1 MGDLDDKQ
9 QGCSTLPVLSKADLV
24 HLLELS
30 SRMKAIREPVR
41 ELSRIATTT
50 TGPGAGAGVDPTTT
64 SAILL
69 GRVREQLDITHRI
82 LHEYLIS
89 VPGIAKD
96 HPALTRQHHVHIR
109 MDRPPLSRI
118 SSSDASTRTRSRSS
132 TQGSQDSTSF
142 RQMRPASLF
151 SPTAAVAS
159 VGADQITVPCSLAAL
174 PETPTT
180 NKPCTADAAATEA
193 AVRTHKPMSADATL
207 GFTRAPPPATLRL
220 SSRLCPGDR
229 PAVAP
234 NAIEDSVVRLWRGV
248 RPTTTA
254 AKAVNEVCVRLGKR
268 HVSPLE
274 ERIPAVPVRELGRD
288 GTGKVPIDVVDLVNS
303 LFRSSTGENEASLL
317 AQKIETIPPGI
328 VACAIANSS
337 SQLFA
342 QLKPELVRQH
352 AAPGGQQQQT
362 GTATSAQTV
371 TRMLSDHANFL
382 TRVMETTIIYPL
394 HAPQR
399 ARRIEWWVVVACL
412 LRELGD
418 YESLSSLVCVFSG
431 AIVSRLHESWD
442 LVSARVKEA
451 IRFMLERVLKI
462 HPNYASYRDE
472 LQLRIRRIQRRSRK
486 PISPLL
492 RSDAGDE
499 LSLDFDSAIA
509 INTPDL
515 CSADDNYVNSC
526 LFCKEAVDL
535 PPPRTLVP
543 IVAVLL
549 KDAVSSEVSE
559 NTSVPSSRKKRSDSA
574 AVTAGALHWTAV
586 IEACQ
591 ITVLPLALDYFML
604 RRIFATELSS
614 LSLLMPPAAQGAAI
628 RGAMSTASSFLK
640 RMPRRHSSL
649 DRGHTPKSLSSSTCR
664 MLGAGQNVPTILD
677 MLAHFLYIAAGNA
690 CFNCNM
696 GSLLEPL
703 HVSTSGQLAVA
714 VAGMML
720 FAEPW
725 MPREYLTRLCDMREH
740 RVSQHH
746 SRGQLTA
753 MSPPP
758 SNPVHLSVTSHSHGY
773 ETRAVERP
781 WLMSFKLTDSA
792 DSSRYFKP
800 KTAVAASGS
809 AKDSVADAARKSS
822 TDSESTCVNRLPS
835 PLPTHSGAA
844 TNDELARASDSVGRH
859 HRRSQSSHAAGPFA
873 TLPRTATPAP
883 DLPPLPTNTGLP
895 PPPTNTSL
903 PAPPLPAADMPTWLP
918 GSVARPLPA
927 SKSKSAPRESLP
939 PPPKCPPPLPRQ
951 PMPRFQPPESSGSPP
966 PPPINNIAIAND
978 LARSSQL
985 NRISAETQMLL
996 SFDSRTRGH

>member
-1 MGDLDDKQ
+1 MADTDDKHQ
-9 QGCSTLPVLSKADLV
+9 SYSTPPVLSKSDLV

-41 ELSRIATTT
+41 ELSRRATSA
-50 TGPGAGAGVDPTTT
+50 PSSAGVGAAADPTST

-69 GRVREQLDITHRI
+69 GRVREQLDITQRI
-82 LHEYLIS
+82 LHDYLVS
-89 VPGIAKD
+89 VPGIAED
-96 HPALTRQHHVHIR
+96 HPALTRQHNVHVR
-109 MDRPPLSRI
+109 MDRPPLGRI

-132 TQGSQDSTSF
+132 TQGSQDSSTF
-142 RQMRPASLF
+142 RQLRPASLL
-151 SPTAAVAS
+151 SPMAAATS
-159 VGADQITVPCSLAAL
+159 IGTDQSAAPCTLAVL
-174 PETPTT
+174 PETPTL
-180 NKPCTADAAATEA
+180 NKPSTADAAATEA
-193 AVRTHKPMSADATL
+193 AVYAHKPMSADATL
-207 GFTRAPPPATLRL
+207 GSGKLLPPATLRT
-220 SSRLCPGDR
+220 SSRLCPGER
-229 PAVAP
+229 PVVVS
-234 NAIEDSVVRLWRGV
+234 NAIDNYVSRLWRSAQLV
-248 RPTTTA
+248 TVE
-254 AKAVNEVCVRLGKR
+254 AKAVNEVSVRLGKR
-268 HVSPLE
+268 HMTPLE
-274 ERIPAVPVRELGRD
+274 ERIPVVPVRELGS
-288 GTGKVPIDVVDLVNS
+288 GSSTSAPIDVIDLVNS
-303 LFRSSTGENEASLL
+303 LFRSSTSENEPSLL

-342 QLKPELVRQH
+342 QLTPELVRQH
-352 AAPGGQQQQT
+352 AAPGTQQQQQQQPQSNA
-362 GTATSAQTV
+362 GISAQTV

-418 YESLSSLVCVFSG
+418 YESLSSLVCVFSS
-431 AIVSRLHESWD
+431 AIVSRLHESWE
-442 LVSARVKEA
+442 LVSARAKEA

-462 HPNYASYRDE
+462 HPNYASYRNE

-492 RSDAGDE
+492 RGDAGDE

-515 CSADDNYVNSC
+515 CFADDNYVNSC
-526 LFCKEAVDL
+526 LFCKEAFDL
-535 PPPRTLVP
+535 PPPRALVP

-559 NTSVPSSRKKRSDSA
+559 NASASSSRKKRSDSA
-574 AVTAGALHWTAV
+574 AVAAGALHWTAV
-586 IEACQ
+586 IGACQ
-591 ITVLPLALDYFML
+591 NTALPLALDYFML
-604 RRIFATELSS
+604 RRVFATEPSS

-649 DRGHTPKSLSSSTCR
+649 DRGHTSKSLSSSTCR

-690 CFNCNM
+690 CFNCTM

-703 HVSTSGQLAVA
+703 HVSTSGQLAVV
-714 VAGMML
+714 VAAMML

-725 MPREYLTRLCDMREH
+725 MPREYLTRLCDMREP
-740 RVSQHH
+740 RVAQNS
-746 SRGQLTA
+746 SRGLMST

-758 SNPVHLSVTSHSHGY
+758 SNPVHLSVTSHSQGY
-773 ETRAVERP
+773 ETRAIERP
-781 WLMSFKLTDSA
+781 WLTSFKLADST

-800 KTAVAASGS
+800 KPALAASIS
-809 AKDSVADAARKSS
+809 AKDSAADSTRKSS

-835 PLPTHSGAA
+835 PLPAYNREL
-844 TNDELARASDSVGRH
+844 TNGEPARAPDSVGRH
-859 HRRSQSSHAAGPFA
+859 HRRSVSSHAAGPFS
-873 TLPRTATPAP
+873 TLPRASSPVP
-883 DLPPLPTNTGLP
+883 DLPPLPTNAVSP
-895 PPPTNTSL
+895 P
-903 PAPPLPAADMPTWLP
+903 PPLPAAEMPTWLP
-918 GSVARPLPA
+918 APVVGPSPMPAART
-927 SKSKSAPRESLP
+927 APRESLP
-939 PPPKCPPPLPRQ
+939 PPPMRPPPLPRN
-951 PMPRFQPPESSGSPP
+951 PMPRFQPAESSVSPP
-966 PPPINNIAIAND
+966 LPPINNIAIAND

>member
-1 MGDLDDKQ
+1 MADTDDKQ
-9 QGCSTLPVLSKADLV
+9 QSCSMQPVLSKADLV
-24 HLLELS
+24 HLLEIS

-41 ELSRIATTT
+41 ELSRMATTT
-50 TGPGAGAGVDPTTT
+50 SPGAGAGASVDPTST

-69 GRVREQLDITHRI
+69 GRVREQLDITQRI
-82 LHEYLIS
+82 LHEYLVS
-89 VPGIAKD
+89 VPGIEKD

-109 MDRPPLSRI
+109 IDRPPLGRI

-132 TQGSQDSTSF
+132 TQGSQDSSTF
-142 RQMRPASLF
+142 RQMRPTSLF
-151 SPTAAVAS
+151 SPIAAVTS
-159 VGADQITVPCSLAAL
+159 PGADQSAAPCSLEVL
-174 PETPTT
+174 PETPTA
-180 NKPCTADAAATEA
+180 NKPSTADAAATEA
-193 AVRTHKPMSADATL
+193 AVCMHKPMSADATL
-207 GFTRAPPPATLRL
+207 GSGRAPPPATLRL
-220 SSRLCPGDR
+220 SSRLCPGER
-229 PAVAP
+229 PVIAA
-234 NAIEDSVVRLWRGV
+234 NAIDDSISRLWRGA
-248 RPTTTA
+248 RLTTAA
-254 AKAVNEVCVRLGKR
+254 AKAVNEVSVRLGKR
-268 HVSPLE
+268 HMTPLE
-274 ERIPAVPVRELGRD
+274 ERIPAVPVRELG
-288 GTGKVPIDVVDLVNS
+288 GSGSSNVPIDVVDLINS
-303 LFRSSTGENEASLL
+303 LFRSSTNENEASLL
-317 AQKIETIPPGI
+317 ARKIETIPPGI

-342 QLKPELVRQH
+342 QLTPGLVRQY

-362 GTATSAQTV
+362 SADTSAQTV

-431 AIVSRLHESWD
+431 AVVSRLHESWE

-472 LQLRIRRIQRRSRK
+472 LQLRIRRMQRRSRK

-492 RSDAGDE
+492 RGDNGDE

-526 LFCKEAVDL
+526 LFCKEAFDL
-535 PPPRTLVP
+535 PPPRALVP

-559 NTSVPSSRKKRSDSA
+559 NASAPSSRKKRSDSA
-574 AVTAGALHWTAV
+574 AATAGALHWTAV

-591 ITVLPLALDYFML
+591 NTALPLALDYYML
-604 RRIFATELSS
+604 RRVFATEPSS

-703 HVSTSGQLAVA
+703 HVSTSGQLAVV
-714 VAGMML
+714 VAAMML

-725 MPREYLTRLCDMREH
+725 MPREYLTRLCDMREP
-740 RVSQHH
+740 RIAQHS
-746 SRGQLTA
+746 SRGLLSA

-758 SNPVHLSVTSHSHGY
+758 SNPVRLSVTSHSHGY
-773 ETRAVERP
+773 ETRAAERP

-800 KTAVAASGS
+800 KPVAATSAS
-809 AKDSVADAARKSS
+809 AKDSATDAARKSS

-835 PLPTHSGAA
+835 PPPAHSGPAA
-844 TNDELARASDSVGRH
+844 NGEPARASDSVGRH
-859 HRRSQSSHAAGPFA
+859 HRRSLSSHAAGPFA
-873 TLPRTATPAP
+873 TLPRAATPVP
-883 DLPPLPTNTGLP
+883 DLPPLPTNAAP
-895 PPPTNTSL
+895 PPP
-903 PAPPLPAADMPTWLP
+903 PPPLPAAEMPTWLP
-918 GSVARPLPA
+918 TSAARPQPVPA
-927 SKSKSAPRESLP
+927 ARSVPRESLP
-939 PPPKCPPPLPRQ
+939 PPPPCPPPLPRQ
-951 PMPRFQPPESSGSPP
+951 PMPRFQPPESSASPP
-966 PPPINNIAIAND
+966 PPPINNIAIADD